1 MSRFRSLL
9 ARADRYEDNAPS
21 ILSCM
26 NHISAGLSKH
36 FGHECY
42 RWNENE
48 EVRRFESLILSRFL
62 VDYALLTME
71 EVPEGKRQLYLATT
85 ETVFQETLRSIF
97 PWLKVPDI
105 VRKKLEMYSSILSDT
120 SPPTCW
126 QLLAGACTG
135 IDYFSEQNEAT
146 LAASSLILPTFLQSA
161 REFWKRYM

>member
-1 MSRFRSLL
+1 MSRFRNLL
-9 ARADRYEDNAPS
+9 ARADNYDDNLPS

-26 NHISAGLSKH
+26 SYISTGLFMH
-36 FGHECY
+36 LGHECY
-42 RWNENE
+42 RWDENE

-71 EVPEGKRQLYLATT
+71 DVPEGKRQLYVTMT
-85 ETVFQETLRSIF
+85 ETVFQETLRNTF

-105 VRKKLEMYSSILSDT
+105 VRKKLEKYSIIMSDA

-135 IDYFSEQNEAT
+135 IDYFSEQNEPT
-146 LAASSLILPTFLQSA
+146 LTASSLILPTLLRSA
-161 REFWKRYM
+161 QEFWRRFM